1 MTTKGCPVC
10 HDPRLDQIAL
20 ALLTDGPK
28 KVAERFGLKLSEIS
42 YHRRHLP
49 REIARQ
55 REALAQQTDEPATVL
70 ARVEKLLRTAERIV
84 RDARIERDWAAATGA
99 LREARN
105 CLELLARLRGELQT
119 GSQVAVQVNVG
130 GGAASSAE
138 ELDRMIAVR
147 VAEATYGFD
156 SEEIARLRRIAEVN
170 SSGNFSDVEVTDCKY
185 LAHNRSQ
192 TVR

>member
-1 MTTKGCPVC
+1 M
-10 HDPRLDQIAL
+10 
-20 ALLTDGPK
+20 
-28 KVAERFGLKLSEIS
+28 
-42 YHRRHLP
+42 
-49 REIARQ
+49 
-55 REALAQQTDEPATVL
+55 
-70 ARVEKLLRTAERIV
+70 
-84 RDARIERDWAAATGA
+84 
-99 LREARN
+99 
-105 CLELLARLRGELQT
+105 
-119 GSQVAVQVNVG
+119 QVNVG